1 MPRVV
6 RSQPPA
12 RLRQACLRNIR
23 AAIQRCGDPTTSWD
37 DERQRLA
44 YIIDQLSLIAGSI
57 EETALAW
64 EKRGYWARADA
75 FRRQW
80 DWVETSRQGLQV
92 SLDSQVAVDS
102 DPILG
107 TVLVRLIQLGVP
119 LPDSRPARRTKRRQ
133 A

>member
-23 AAIQRCGDPTTSWD
+23 AAIQRCGDPSTSWN
-37 DERQRLA
+37 DERRRLA
-44 YIIDQLSLIAGSI
+44 YVIDQLSLIAGSI
-57 EETALAW
+57 EETAVAW

-80 DWVETSRQGLQV
+80 DWVESSRQGLQV
-92 SLDSQVAVDS
+92 SLDSRAAVDG

-107 TVLVRLIQLGVP
+107 TVLVRLIQLGIP
-119 LPDSRPARRTKRRQ
+119 LPDSLPARKTKRPQ